1 MGVQK
6 TRCLFMHCLAENVN
20 FNESL
25 SNFANWGNELQ
36 QSWSAAWNTVDVI
49 TVYAESRCFGN

>member
-36 QSWSAAWNTVDVI
+36 QSWSAAWNTVDVL
-49 TVYAESRCFGN
+49 TVYAESRC